1 MSERRLALVVATD
14 RYDDEALREL
24 AAPAADANALAD
36 VLSDPELGSFEV
48 DILSNA
54 SSSAVAE
61 HVERLLVERRPSDLV
76 LLHFSC
82 HGLKDDSGELY
93 LAATNT
99 KPQYLASTA
108 VDAALVNRLIRRT
121 RAQRVV
127 LLLDC
132 CYGGAFERGVVARA
146 GDDMNIGEQ
155 FSVGDHVGGGR
166 GRVVITASSAME
178 YAFEGARL
186 ATGDTPEPS
195 VFTGA
200 LVEGIKTG
208 AADRNQDGQVDL
220 DELYEYV
227 FDTVQATTPNQTPSR
242 WEFGVQGDMII
253 ARNPRRRLVPSQ
265 LPLELRELLHDPDPT
280 ARASAVDQ
288 LVALASGSDLGLA
301 AGAAGTIKLLSDDD
315 SRRVSVAASTAL
327 RALCPVIE
335 RSVVDLGRLTLA
347 QRATASVRVDGV
359 PLALASTVQGSSP
372 DVTARLDGSLL
383 RVDVMPRQR
392 GPFDASVM
400 LFGPAGEA
408 RVQLAGEVADDALTR
423 TVDDH
428 ATDAVRETA
437 GPNLRVVIPLVVLGA
452 AASMA
457 ALLLPSD
464 HEDFY
469 SYRALGGLKTT
480 LSFSLPAVLSLVAGA
495 ALFKERNRAWALGA
509 IAGAA
514 AWNLVFWVK
523 MTAQGLDLVGVAK
536 TIEGTLTTG
545 LWARPVAALLLGGA
559 CYLIYDGAV
568 ELHSPVRRQ
577 RGAAPV
583 VLAAIVVLG
592 ALIPIVEAWSRD
604 WVGAYARI
612 SVECL
617 GMLAV
622 CLPITLACLS
632 RPQRV
637 TALTA
642 AVTFCVYTAWRDA
655 LLIPDAAD
663 PRHFAATVA
672 GALIPLAGVLLAQA
686 RTQPEPDVRPAR
698 PRTLEP

>member
-1 MSERRLALVVATD
+1 VSERRLALVVATD
-14 RYDDEALREL
+14 RYDDQALREL

-36 VLSDPELGSFEV
+36 VLRDPELGSFEV

-54 SSSAVAE
+54 TSSAVAE
-61 HVERLLVERRPSDLV
+61 HVERLLVERRPADLV

-93 LAATNT
+93 LAASNT

-155 FSVGDHVGGGR
+155 FSVADPVGGGR

-186 ATGDTPEPS
+186 ATGDAPAPS

-208 AADRNQDGQVDL
+208 AADRNLDGQVDL

-227 FDTVQATTPNQTPSR
+227 YDTVQATTPNQTPCR

-253 ARNPRRRLVPSQ
+253 ARNPRRRIVPSQ
-265 LPLELRELLHDPDPT
+265 LPLELRELVHDPDPT
-280 ARASAVDQ
+280 ARVSAVDQ
-288 LVALASGSDLGLA
+288 LTALARGSDLGLA
-301 AGAAGTIKLLSDDD
+301 AGAAGTIKLLCDDD
-315 SRRVSVAASTAL
+315 SRRVSTVASTAL
-327 RALCPVIE
+327 RAICPAIE
-335 RSVVDLGRLTLA
+335 RSVVDLGRLT
-347 QRATASVRVDGV
+347 RAHRSSASVRVDGV

-372 DVTARLDGSLL
+372 EITARLDGSLL
-383 RVDVMPRQR
+383 RVDVVPGRR

-408 RVQLAGEVADDALTR
+408 RLQVTGEVSDDVTKQTDDLSRADAD
-423 TVDDH
+423 
-428 ATDAVRETA
+428 REIGVQA
-437 GPNLRVVIPLVVLGA
+437 GPLTMVIPLVVLGA

-457 ALLLPSD
+457 ALLLAD
-464 HEDFY
+464 EYAGFY
-469 SYRALGGLKTT
+469 SYGAAGGLTT
-480 LSFSLPAVLSLVAGA
+480 PLCFSLPAVLSLAAAA
-495 ALFKERNRAWALGA
+495 ALFKDRHRAWALGA

-523 MTAQGLDLVGVAK
+523 MTAQGLSVLGAGK
-536 TIEGTLTTG
+536 TIEGTLMTG
-545 LWARPVAALLLGGA
+545 LWARPVAAVLLGGA
-559 CYLIYDGAV
+559 SYLIYDGTA
-568 ELHSPVRRQ
+568 ELHSRVRRQ
-577 RGAAPV
+577 RGAAPLV
-583 VLAAIVVLG
+583 IAVIVVLG
-592 ALIPIVEAWSRD
+592 ALIPIAEALVGD
-604 WVGAYARI
+604 WGANGARI
-612 SVECL
+612 SVQSL
-617 GMLAV
+617 GVLAI
-622 CLPITLACLS
+622 CLPITLARLN
-632 RPQRV
+632 RAQQV
-637 TALTA
+637 TAVTA
-642 AVTFCVYTAWRDA
+642 AVAFCLPIALRDA
-655 LLIPDAAD
+655 LLIPDAVD
-663 PRHFAATVA
+663 PKHFAATVA

-686 RTQPEPDVRPAR
+686 RRQPEP
-698 PRTLEP
+698 

>member
-1 MSERRLALVVATD
+1 MAERRLALVVATD
-14 RYDDEALREL
+14 RYNDESLRQL
-24 AAPAADANALAD
+24 AAPAADAKALAD
-36 VLSDPELGSFEV
+36 VLGDPELGSFEV

-54 SSSAVAE
+54 TSSAVAE

-146 GDDMNIGEQ
+146 GDDMDIGEQ
-155 FSVGDHVGGGR
+155 FSVGDHAGGGR

-186 ATGDTPEPS
+186 ATGEGPAPS

-208 AADRNQDGQVDL
+208 AADRNQDGQVDV

-227 FDTVQATTPNQTPSR
+227 YDTVQATTPNQTPSR

-265 LPLELRELLHDPDPT
+265 LPRELRELVRDPDPT
-280 ARASAVDQ
+280 ARLSAVDQ
-288 LVALASGSDLGLA
+288 LTALARGGDLGLA
-301 AGAAGTIKLLSDDD
+301 AGAAGAIKQLCDDD
-315 SRRVSVAASTAL
+315 SRRVCEVASAAL
-327 RALCPVIE
+327 RALCPAIE
-335 RSVVDLGRLTLA
+335 TNVVDLGQLT
-347 QRATASVRVDGV
+347 RAHRSSASVRVDGV

-372 DVTARLDGSLL
+372 EVAARLDGSQL
-383 RVDVMPRQR
+383 RVDVVPRQR

-408 RVQLAGEVADDALTR
+408 RVQLTGDVSDDVRKQPADDGP
-423 TVDDH
+423 
-428 ATDAVRETA
+428 ATDLDEDMSTPA
-437 GPNLRVVIPLVVLGA
+437 GPDLRMVIPLVVLGA
-452 AASMA
+452 VASTA
-457 ALLLPSD
+457 VLLLQSE
-464 HEDFY
+464 HEGFY
-469 SYRALGGLKTT
+469 SYRPLGGLKTS
-480 LSFSLPAVLSLVAGA
+480 LSFSLPAVLSLVAA
-495 ALFKERNRAWALGA
+495 AAIFKKQHRGWALGA

-523 MTAQGLDLVGVAK
+523 MTAQGMNLVGTGK

-559 CYLIYDGAV
+559 CYLIYDGAA
-568 ELHSPVRRQ
+568 ELHTRVRRQ
-577 RGAAPV
+577 RGAAPLV
-583 VLAAIVVLG
+583 IATIVILG
-592 ALIPIVEAWSRD
+592 ALVPLVEALARD
-604 WVGAYARI
+604 WEDSYARI
-612 SVECL
+612 GVESL

-622 CLPITLACLS
+622 CLPIALARLS
-632 RPQRV
+632 RAQRV
-637 TALTA
+637 AALTA
-642 AVTFCVYTAWRDA
+642 AVTFCVYTGWRDA

-686 RTQPEPDVRPAR
+686 RRQPER
-698 PRTLEP
+698 